1 MYQQFNLKHAEE
13 LDQMNFIDIC
23 SGIGGFRS
31 ALENHGHKCLA
42 YSEIDKYAKQE
53 IDELLEGITENT
65 NIRIINIE
73 VLGNIQQNPE
83 LFK

>member
-1 MYQQFNLKHAEE
+1 MT
-13 LDQMNFIDIC
+13 
-23 SGIGGFRS
+23 
-31 ALENHGHKCLA
+31 
-42 YSEIDKYAKQE
+42 KQE

>member
-1 MYQQFNLKHAEE
+1 MAEWG
-13 LDQMNFIDIC
+13 N
-23 SGIGGFRS
+23 GGMT
-31 ALENHGHKCLA
+31 
-42 YSEIDKYAKQE
+42 KQE
-53 IDELLEGITENT
+53 VDELLEGITENT